1 MVEYKYGVKNTM
13 IPKEIAAVAEHL
25 GRLEE
30 RIEGNARIVENQA
43 VQIATRLE
51 QTIVE
56 RNRRFDLILADV
68 ADVKNEVKADIAEL
82 KNEHITPLKDNVAEI
97 KDILNEGK
105 GMGKIASFMWPPIGG
120 FIAAGIAHFIG
131 FK

>member
-1 MVEYKYGVKNTM
+1 MEYKYGVKNTM
-13 IPKEIAAVAEHL
+13 IPKEVAAVAEQL

-30 RIEGNARIVENQA
+30 RIEGNARIVEKEA
-43 VQIATRLE
+43 ALIASRLE

-56 RNRRFDLILADV
+56 RNRRFDLIIADV
-68 ADVKNEVKADIAEL
+68 AGVKDEVKADIAEL
-82 KNEHITPLKDNVAEI
+82 KNEHITPLKNNVAEI

-105 GMGKIASFMWPPIGG
+105 GMGKLASLIWPPIGG